1 MGSTRTSIL
10 EILRNANSSVSI
22 LRSCGSARYLAAQ
35 RRTIVKPSQIGT
47 PAHASRGIRRRDG
60 PEQPNPYRKPLLS
73 FGVDGGRYR
82 YGEASFS
89 TDGTIKSDYPVPTT
103 FASKIVSNAESS
115 DVTMVLE
122 EGNVKELAVTLPPS
136 SDL

>member
-60 PEQPNPYRKPLLS
+60 PRAARCKPLLS
-73 FGVDGGRYR
+73 FELILGALRHGLHGNHNTPDLILKIDIELG
-82 YGEASFS
+82 ASFP
-89 TDGTIKSDYPVPTT
+89 YPL
-103 FASKIVSNAESS
+103 SS
-115 DVTMVLE
+115 LR
-122 EGNVKELAVTLPPS
+122 S
-136 SDL
+136 